1 MVFLFF
7 LYLFV
12 FDSTSIMEDSF
23 ISRRTGQ
30 QKGPL
35 ADHMQ
40 NFHHVNKEPFCAL
53 YLEEACSQG
62 HTLILGV
69 YD

>member
-7 LYLFV
+7 LSLFV

-40 NFHHVNKEPFCAL
+40 NFHHVNKEPFCAF
-53 YLEEACSQG
+53 
-62 HTLILGV
+62 ILRRGLLPRASPNFWGV
-69 YD
+69 